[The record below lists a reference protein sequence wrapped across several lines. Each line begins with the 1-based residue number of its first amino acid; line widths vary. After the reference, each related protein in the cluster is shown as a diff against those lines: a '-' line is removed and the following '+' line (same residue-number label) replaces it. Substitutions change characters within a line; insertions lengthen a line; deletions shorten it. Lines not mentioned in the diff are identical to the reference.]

1 MRINDTD
8 PSERGLT
15 HIDVSSRCVPSC
27 NVGRP
32 PQSRG
37 FFFPEDEEGARLG
50 SVGLRHC
57 LLHAGHGVGMWFRP
71 LVAKRLKEE
80 GIASDDDVL
89 DFCNARGQEL
99 VDEHAA
105 NWRGP
110 RPPRCFRRRVS
121 MKTPANGSS
130 RCHER

>member
-27 NVGRP
+27 NVCRP

-80 GIASDDDVL
+80 GIASDDDLL
-89 DFCNARGQEL
+89 DFCNARGRS
-99 VDEHAA
+99 
-105 NWRGP
+105 WWMSMP
-110 RPPRCFRRRVS
+110 RIGVGRARHVAFVVAS
-121 MKTPANGSS
+121 A
-130 RCHER
+130 